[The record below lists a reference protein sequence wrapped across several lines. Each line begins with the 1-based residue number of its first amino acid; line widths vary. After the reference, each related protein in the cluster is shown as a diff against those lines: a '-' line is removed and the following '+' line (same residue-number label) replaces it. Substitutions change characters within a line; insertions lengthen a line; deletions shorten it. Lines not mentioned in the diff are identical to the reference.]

1 MAALIISAFG
11 FKIFWDDYQID
22 RAMEESPKIV
32 ALLDK
37 IRPFPGSSRIPSE
50 YEGPSANEY
59 ASAVSRYFR
68 ADAEC
73 SDVQAHLDA
82 KAIRNGFA
90 FDSIGH
96 QNSGTQVYHRQEEYE
111 MRSQFEPQNN
121 LVCDY
126 AVSVNWTA
134 STWLRK

>member
-1 MAALIISAFG
+1 MCIR
-11 FKIFWDDYQID
+11 D
-22 RAMEESPKIV
+22 R
-32 ALLDK
+32 LDK
-37 IRPFPGSSRIPSE
+37 IRPFPGSARIPSE
-50 YEGPSANEY
+50 EGPSTNEY
-59 ASAVSRYFR
+59 ASAVWRYFR

-82 KAIRNGFA
+82 EAIRNGIA

-96 QNSGTQVYHRQEEYE
+96 QNSGTQIYHRQEEYE

-121 LVCDY
+121 PVCDY